1 MPLPKRSQTV
11 PDIMLPVYTAI
22 IAQTDAFCQAHLDA
36 ECAVLCRELAAALA
50 RKRPSPIV
58 RGQPGIW
65 AAGVISALASVNFWY
80 DRSQTP
86 HTTLAHIC
94 QFFDASSSA
103 VGGKSKQIRTMFKMH
118 PLDPGWTAPSKLD
131 DNPIMW
137 MVEVNGF
144 VVDIRNMPR
153 ETQVIA
159 YEKGIIPYI
168 PADQTAP
175 DDK

>member
-1 MPLPKRSQTV
+1 MPMPKRSQTV
-11 PDIMLPVYTAI
+11 PDTMLPVYTAV

-65 AAGVISALASVNFWY
+65 AAGVISALAFVNFWY

-86 HTTLAHIC
+86 HTTLAQVC

-103 VGGKSKQIRTMFKMH
+103 VGGKSKQIRTMLKMH
-118 PLDPGWTAPSKLD
+118 QFDPGWTVPSKLD
-131 DNPIMW
+131 SNPMLW
-137 MVEVNGF
+137 MVTVNGF
-144 VVDIRNMPR
+144 VVNIRHMPR
-153 ETQVIA
+153 EAQVIA

-168 PADQTAP
+168 PADQT
-175 DDK
+175 

>member
-1 MPLPKRSQTV
+1 MPKRSQTV

-50 RKRPSPIV
+50 RKRPSPMV

-65 AAGVISALASVNFWY
+65 AAGVISALAFVNFWY

-86 HTTLAHIC
+86 HTSHAQVC
-94 QFFDASSSA
+94 QFFEASSST
-103 VGGKSKQIRTMFKMH
+103 VGNKSKQIRTLFKMN
-118 PLDPGWTAPSKLD
+118 PFDPGWTVRSKLD
-131 DNPIMW
+131 SNPMLW
-137 MVEVNGF
+137 VVTVNGF
-144 VVDIRNMPR
+144 VVDIRHMPR
-153 ETQVIA
+153 EAQVIA

-168 PADQTAP
+168 PADQTTP
-175 DDK
+175 DSK